1 MLDYFSDAHSG
12 GSMGFGGRSLQHDN
26 AREPP
31 PDEER
36 IRQTTSEAMWIEFHR
51 QRVRHALDIHE
62 CWTRNHS
69 GRYDT

>member
-12 GSMGFGGRSLQHDN
+12 GSMGFGDRSLQHDN

-36 IRQTTSEAMWIEFHR
+36 IRQTTSEAVWIEFHR
-51 QRVRHALDIHE
+51 
-62 CWTRNHS
+62 
-69 GRYDT
+69 